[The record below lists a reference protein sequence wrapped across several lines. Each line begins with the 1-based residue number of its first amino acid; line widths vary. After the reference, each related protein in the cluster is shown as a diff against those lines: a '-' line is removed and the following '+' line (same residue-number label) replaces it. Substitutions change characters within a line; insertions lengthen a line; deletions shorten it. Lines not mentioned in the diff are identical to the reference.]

1 MSDAAALPTK
11 QNLETMVRR
20 KHAMLLYDSLNHYR
34 NLASRY
40 IANGLLQNDRC
51 IMATDQYTHD
61 QIREDFK
68 RLDVDVDSF
77 IQKGQL
83 ILVNVRE
90 SYAMDREF
98 DPDETLKTWQRLTD
112 TACQDGFDRLRVVG
126 EATFVYGKPEL
137 YKKLIYYENI
147 INKELFPKYSHCSM
161 CVYARELYP
170 PEVIKAV
177 IQAHP
182 LLVYNDQIIESNIYY
197 VPPEIYFR
205 KTSKEEEI
213 DRWLE
218 NMAASNATSQALIQ
232 SEEKFRTIF
241 HNAGDI
247 FYIHD
252 LTADNLPGTIFE
264 VNDEAVRRMGYT
276 REEFFQM
283 SPLDFS
289 DVSFTDAGQIVKELT
304 SNGHAT
310 FEARHRTKNG
320 EMIPVEVSSH
330 LFSLKGKDTVFSVVR
345 DITFRKQA
353 EEREKDLQDQLR
365 QLQKNEAIGTL
376 TGGIAHDFNNIL
388 TIILGYTELA
398 QMQLDR
404 KDPVHASLDQVRQGC
419 TRARDIIHQLLTFVR
434 KKDQEKTHADIR
446 PLIKEGVK
454 MLRSTMPSGIEFKID
469 IPHDKD
475 FPLVNVNATQIHQV
489 LINLCTNA
497 CHAMAAMDSGTLYI
511 EVAALELDD
520 PAAIHHEL
528 TDGSYIRIHVQD
540 TGTGIQPENLERI
553 FEPYFT
559 TKGPLEG
566 TGLGLPVVQG
576 IVRSHGGAIVYAS
589 EPGKG
594 TTFDVYL
601 PVASTNDRKTFE
613 KKYNAPL
620 PQGTETILFVDDE
633 EVLIKLGCERLSRLG
648 YRVRAT
654 TDPKEALSLF
664 TSDPRAFDLVLTDM
678 TMPGMSGLSLANLIK
693 KIDPTTPIIL
703 CSGFHKTVSASSP
716 RKSGIDLY
724 LDKPVDLPT
733 LAFSVRN
740 LLDNFVNVPSDSL

>member
-1 MSDAAALPTK
+1 
-11 QNLETMVRR
+11 
-20 KHAMLLYDSLNHYR
+20 
-34 NLASRY
+34 
-40 IANGLLQNDRC
+40 
-51 IMATDQYTHD
+51 MATDQYAPD
-61 QIREDFK
+61 QIREDFE
-68 RLDVDVDSF
+68 RLDVDMDSF
-77 IQKGQL
+77 MQKGQL
-83 ILVNVRE
+83 ILLNVRK
-90 SYAMDREF
+90 SYAKDREF
-98 DPDETLKTWQRLTD
+98 DPDNTLKTWQRVTE

-147 INKELFPKYSHCSM
+147 INRELFPKYSHISM
-161 CVYARELYP
+161 CVYARDLYP

-182 LLVYNDQIIESNIYY
+182 LLVYNDRMIDSNIYY

-205 KTSKEEEI
+205 KNSKEEEI

-218 NMAASNATSQALIQ
+218 NMAASNATNQALIQ

-241 HNAGDI
+241 HNAGDV

-252 LTADNLPGTIFE
+252 LNADNLPGTIFE
-264 VNDEAVRRMGYT
+264 VNDEAVRKMGYT

-289 DVSFTDAGQIVKELT
+289 DKSSMDAGQIIKDLT
-304 SNGHAT
+304 STGHAT
-310 FEARHRTKNG
+310 FESRHRTKQG
-320 EMIPVEVSSH
+320 LCIPVEVSSH
-330 LFSLKGKDTVFSVVR
+330 LFSLEGKYTVFSVVR

-353 EEREKDLQDQLR
+353 EEREKHLQDQLL

-398 QMQLDR
+398 QMQLDK
-404 KDPVHASLDQVRQGC
+404 KDPVHASLDQVREGC
-419 TRARDIIHQLLTFVR
+419 ARARDIIRQLLSFAR
-434 KKDQEKTHADIR
+434 KKDQEKTNADIR

-454 MLRSTMPSGIEFKID
+454 MLRSTIPSGIEFKID
-469 IPHDKD
+469 IPDDKD
-475 FPLVNVNATQIHQV
+475 FPLVNVDATQIHQV

-497 CHAMAAMDSGTLYI
+497 CHAMAAMDTGTLRI
-511 EVAALELDD
+511 GISAFELDD
-520 PAAIHHEL
+520 PTPVHNGLA
-528 TDGSYIRIHVQD
+528 DGPSIRIRVQD

-566 TGLGLPVVQG
+566 TGLGLSVVQG
-576 IVRSHGGAIVYAS
+576 IVKSHGGIIRCSS

-601 PVASTNDRKTFE
+601 PVASNNDRKTFE
-613 KKYNAPL
+613 KEYNAPL
-620 PQGTETILFVDDE
+620 PQGTEIILLVDDE
-633 EVLIKLGCERLSRLG
+633 EDLINLGRERLSRLG
-648 YRVRAT
+648 YRVQTA
-654 TDPKEALSLF
+654 TDPKQALSWF
-664 TSDPRAFDLVLTDM
+664 VSDPWAFDLVLTDM
-678 TMPGMSGLSLANLIK
+678 TMPGMNGLSLANRIK
-693 KIDPTTPIIL
+693 KINPATPVIL
-703 CSGFHKTVSASSP
+703 CSGFHETVSTSSV
-716 RKSGIDLY
+716 RKAGIDLY

>member
-11 QNLETMVRR
+11 QNLETMVQR
-20 KHAMLLYDSLNHYR
+20 KHVMLLYDSLEHYR

-51 IMATDQYTHD
+51 IMATDQYGSD

-68 RLDVDVDSF
+68 GLDVDVDSF
-77 IQKGQL
+77 IRKGQL

-98 DPDETLKTWQRLTD
+98 DPDETLKKWQFLTD
-112 TACQDGFDRLRVVG
+112 KACQEGFDRLRVVG
-126 EATFVYGKPEL
+126 EASFVSGRPEL

-147 INKELFPKYSHCSM
+147 INLELFPKYPHISI
-161 CVYARELYP
+161 CVYGRELYP
-170 PEVIKAV
+170 PEVVKAA

-182 LLVYNDQIIESNIYY
+182 LLVYNDRFIDSNIYY

-205 KTSKEEEI
+205 KTSKDEEL

-218 NMAASNATSQALIQ
+218 NMAVSNTTTQALIQ

-252 LTADNLPGTIFE
+252 LAADNLPGTIFE

-289 DVSFTDAGQIVKELT
+289 DKSSTDAGQIIKDLT
-304 SNGHAT
+304 SRGHVT
-310 FEARHRTKNG
+310 FEARHRTKDG
-320 EMIPVEVSSH
+320 RMIPVEVSGH
-330 LFSLKGKDTVFSVVR
+330 LFSLEGKSTVFSVVR

-398 QMQLDR
+398 QMQLDK
-404 KDPVHASLDQVRQGC
+404 KDPVHTSLDQVREGC
-419 TRARDIIHQLLTFVR
+419 TRARDIIRQLLTFAR
-434 KKDQEKTHADIR
+434 KKDQEKSNADIR

-454 MLRSTMPSGIEFKID
+454 MLRSTIPSGIEFRIE
-469 IPHDKD
+469 IPSDRD
-475 FPLVNVNATQIHQV
+475 FPLVNVDATQIHQV

-497 CHAMAAMDSGTLYI
+497 CHAMAAMDTGTLCI
-511 EVAALELDD
+511 DISAFELDD
-520 PAAIHHEL
+520 PTSVHHDL
-528 TDGSYIRIHVQD
+528 VDGSSIRIRVQD
-540 TGTGIQPENLERI
+540 TGTGIQPENLERV

-566 TGLGLPVVQG
+566 TGLGLSVVQG
-576 IVRSHGGAIVYAS
+576 IVKSHGGAIRCSS

-601 PVASTNDRKTFE
+601 PVASNDDRKTFE
-613 KKYNAPL
+613 KEYNAPL
-620 PQGTETILFVDDE
+620 PQGTETILLVDDE
-633 EVLIKLGCERLSRLG
+633 EDLINLGRERLSRLG
-648 YRVRAT
+648 YRVQAT

-664 TSDPRAFDLVLTDM
+664 ASDPRAFDLVLTDM

-716 RKSGIDLY
+716 RKSGIDRY

-740 LLDNFVNVPSDSL
+740 LLDNPVHVPSNSL